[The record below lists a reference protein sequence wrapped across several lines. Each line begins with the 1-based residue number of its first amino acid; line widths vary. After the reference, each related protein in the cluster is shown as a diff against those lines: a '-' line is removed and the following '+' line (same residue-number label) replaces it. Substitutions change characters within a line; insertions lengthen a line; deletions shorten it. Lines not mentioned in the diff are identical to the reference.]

1 MSLAISKMMKTSMKS
16 YLSSAVEAAGVALIT
31 GIEQR
36 RDVQFLGDLWRHYT
50 GLRAMYDAEP
60 EVNIN
65 FTGGEPYDPDYNIS
79 IGNLHDD
86 VIQFPS

>member
-1 MSLAISKMMKTSMKS
+1 MTKTNMKS

-60 EVNIN
+60 EGNVLS
-65 FTGGEPYDPDYNIS
+65 FPDAEPFNPDYNIS
-79 IGNLHDD
+79 FGQD
-86 VIQFPS
+86 VLTFSSDS